1 MKEVILIK
9 LGELVLKGLNRNK
22 FEDLLLKNIR
32 SSMKKF
38 GTAKVKAAQSTV
50 YVEFEED
57 DVDMDAVLESCARI
71 FGIVTVVK
79 SAKTNIDFE
88 NIKEKTKSYLRMDLM
103 TAKTFKV
110 NAKRA
115 DKSYPLNSPQIMAL
129 MGEYLLDEFPNL
141 KVDVHN
147 PELTVTV
154 EIREGFAYIHADP
167 IRGAGGLPCGISGHA
182 LLMLSGGIDSPVA
195 GYAMAK
201 RGLRISSIHFESP
214 PYTSERARDKVM
226 SLAGVLRE
234 YCGHMDVFVV
244 PFTEIQEKIR
254 DYCNEDYFT
263 IIMRRYM
270 LRIACALAEKY
281 NAKAVITGESL
292 GQVASQTL
300 GAIACTDAVA
310 TMPVFRPLIGTDKQ
324 DIINVSRHIGAFD
337 ISVLPYEDCCTV
349 FTPRHPKT
357 NPSIEEVERE
367 EAKLPADLLDGIID
381 RIERVSI

>member
-1 MKEVILIK
+1 MKEIILIK

-32 SSMKKF
+32 NSMRKF

-57 DVDMDAVLESCARI
+57 DVDMDAVLESCAKI

-79 SAKTNIDFE
+79 AAKTDTDFE
-88 NIKEKTKSYLRMDLM
+88 NIKEETKSYLRMELM

-115 DKSYPLNSPQIMAL
+115 DKSYPLNSPQIMTL
-129 MGEYLLDEFPNL
+129 TGEYLLDEFPNL

-167 IRGAGGLPCGISGHA
+167 IRGAGGLPCGVSGHA

-201 RGLRISSIHFESP
+201 RGLRVSSIHFESP

-226 SLAGVLRE
+226 SLAEVLRE

-254 DYCNEDYFT
+254 DCCNEDYFT

-270 LRIACALAEKY
+270 LRIACTLADKY
-281 NAKAVITGESL
+281 SAKAIITGESL

-324 DIINVSRHIGAFD
+324 DIINVSRQIGAFD

-349 FTPRHPKT
+349 FTPKHPKT
-357 NPSIEEVERE
+357 NPSIADVERE
-367 EAKLPADLLDGIID
+367 EAKLPADLIDGIIE

>member
-1 MKEVILIK
+1 MKEIILIK

-32 SSMKKF
+32 NSMRKF

-57 DVDMDAVLESCARI
+57 DVDMDAVLESCAKI

-79 SAKTNIDFE
+79 AAKTDTDFE
-88 NIKEKTKSYLRMDLM
+88 NIKEETKSYLRMELM

-129 MGEYLLDEFPNL
+129 MGEYLLDEFSNL
-141 KVDVHN
+141 TVDVHE

-154 EIREGFAYIHADP
+154 EIREGFAYIHSDP
-167 IRGAGGLPCGISGHA
+167 IRGAGGLPCGVSGHA

-195 GYAMAK
+195 GYSMAK
-201 RGLRISSIHFESP
+201 RGLRVSSIHFESP

-254 DYCNEDYFT
+254 DCCNEDYFT
-263 IIMRRYM
+263 VIMRRYM
-270 LRIACALAEKY
+270 LRIACALADKY
-281 NAKAVITGESL
+281 SAKAIITGESL
-292 GQVASQTL
+292 GQVASQTM

-324 DIINVSRHIGAFD
+324 DIINVSRKIGAYD

-349 FTPRHPKT
+349 FTPKHPKT
-357 NPSIEEVERE
+357 NPSIAEIERE
-367 EAKLPADLLDGIID
+367 EAKLPADLIDGIIE

>member
-32 SSMKKF
+32 SSMRKY

-79 SAKTNIDFE
+79 AAKTDIDFE
-88 NIKEKTKSYLRMDLM
+88 NIKEKTKSYLRMELM
-103 TAKTFKV
+103 TSKTFKV

-129 MGEYLLDEFPNL
+129 TGEYLLNEFPNL
-141 KVDVHN
+141 SVDVHN
-147 PELTVTV
+147 PELTVTI

-167 IRGAGGLPCGISGHA
+167 IRGAGGLPCGSSGHA

-214 PYTSERARDKVM
+214 PYTSERAHDKVI
-226 SLAGVLRE
+226 SLAEVLRE

-244 PFTEIQEKIR
+244 PFTEIQETIR
-254 DYCNEDYFT
+254 DCCNEDYFT
-263 IIMRRYM
+263 VIMRRYM
-270 LRIACALAEKY
+270 LRIACALADKY
-281 NAKAVITGESL
+281 NAKAIVTGESL

-324 DIINVSRHIGAFD
+324 DIINVSRHIGAYD

-357 NPSIEEVERE
+357 NPTIAEVERE
-367 EAKLPADLLDGIID
+367 ESKLPADLIDGILD

>member
-32 SSMKKF
+32 SSMKKY

-57 DVDMDAVLESCARI
+57 DVDMDAVLESCTKI

-79 SAKTNIDFE
+79 AAKTNIDFE
-88 NIKEKTKSYLRMDLM
+88 NIKEETKSYLRMELM

-129 MGEYLLDEFPNL
+129 TGEYLLNEFPNL

-147 PELTVTV
+147 PELIVTV

-182 LLMLSGGIDSPVA
+182 LLMLSGGID
-195 GYAMAK
+195 AMAK
-201 RGLRISSIHFESP
+201 RGLRVSSIHFESP

-234 YCGHMDVFVV
+234 YCGHMDVLVV

-270 LRIACALAEKY
+270 LRIACALADKY

-292 GQVASQTL
+292 GQVASQTF

-349 FTPRHPKT
+349 FTPKHPKT
-357 NPSIEEVERE
+357 NPSIAEVERE
-367 EAKLPADLLDGIID
+367 EAKLPADLIEGIID

>member
-1 MKEVILIK
+1 MKEIILIK

-32 SSMKKF
+32 NSMRKF

-57 DVDMDAVLESCARI
+57 DVDMDAVLESCAKI

-79 SAKTNIDFE
+79 AAKTDTDFE
-88 NIKEKTKSYLRMDLM
+88 NIKEETKSYLRMELM

-129 MGEYLLDEFPNL
+129 MGEYLLDEFSNL
-141 KVDVHN
+141 TVDVHE

-154 EIREGFAYIHADP
+154 EIREGFAYIHSDP
-167 IRGAGGLPCGISGHA
+167 IRGAGGLPCGVSGHA

-195 GYAMAK
+195 GYSMAK
-201 RGLRISSIHFESP
+201 RGLRVSSIHFESP

-254 DYCNEDYFT
+254 DCCNEDYFT
-263 IIMRRYM
+263 VIMRRYM
-270 LRIACALAEKY
+270 LRIACALADKY
-281 NAKAVITGESL
+281 SAKAIITGESL
-292 GQVASQTL
+292 GQVASQTM

-324 DIINVSRHIGAFD
+324 DIINVSRKIGAYD

-349 FTPRHPKT
+349 FTPKHPKT
-357 NPSIEEVERE
+357 NPSIAEIERE
-367 EAKLPADLLDGIID
+367 EAKLPANLIDGIIE

>member
-32 SSMKKF
+32 SSMRKY

-79 SAKTNIDFE
+79 AAKTDIDFE
-88 NIKEKTKSYLRMDLM
+88 NIKEKTKSYLRMELM
-103 TAKTFKV
+103 TSKTFKV

-129 MGEYLLDEFPNL
+129 TGEYLLNEFPNL
-141 KVDVHN
+141 SVDVHN
-147 PELTVTV
+147 PELTVTI

-167 IRGAGGLPCGISGHA
+167 IRGAGGLPCGSSGHA

-214 PYTSERARDKVM
+214 PYTSERAHDKVI
-226 SLAGVLRE
+226 SLAEVLRE

-244 PFTEIQEKIR
+244 PFTEIQETIR
-254 DYCNEDYFT
+254 DCCNEDYFT
-263 IIMRRYM
+263 VIMRRYM
-270 LRIACALAEKY
+270 LRIACALADKY
-281 NAKAVITGESL
+281 NAKAIVTGESL

-324 DIINVSRHIGAFD
+324 DIINVSRHIGAYD

-357 NPSIEEVERE
+357 NPTIAEVERE
-367 EAKLPADLLDGIID
+367 EAKLPADLIDGILD

>member
-32 SSMKKF
+32 SSMKKY

-57 DVDMDAVLESCARI
+57 DVDMDAVLESCTKI

-79 SAKTNIDFE
+79 AAKTNIDFE
-88 NIKEKTKSYLRMDLM
+88 NIKEETKSYLRMELM

-129 MGEYLLDEFPNL
+129 TGEYLLNEFPNL

-147 PELTVTV
+147 PELIVTV

-201 RGLRISSIHFESP
+201 RGLRVSSIHFESP

-270 LRIACALAEKY
+270 LRIACALADKY

-349 FTPRHPKT
+349 FTPKHPKT
-357 NPSIEEVERE
+357 NPSIAEVERE
-367 EAKLPADLLDGIID
+367 EAKLPADLIEGIID

>member
-32 SSMKKF
+32 NSMKKY
-38 GTAKVKAAQSTV
+38 GTAKVRAAQSTV
-50 YVEFEED
+50 YVEFEEE
-57 DVDMDAVLESCARI
+57 DVDMDAVLESCAKI

-79 SAKTNIDFE
+79 AAKTDTDFE
-88 NIKEKTKSYLRMDLM
+88 NIKAETKSYLRMELM

-129 MGEYLLDEFPNL
+129 MGEYLLNEFPNL

-147 PELTVTV
+147 PELIVTV

-167 IRGAGGLPCGISGHA
+167 IRGAGGLPCGISGHS

-201 RGLRISSIHFESP
+201 RGLRVSSIHFESP

-226 SLAGVLRE
+226 SLAKVLRE

-244 PFTEIQEKIR
+244 PFTEIQEKIK
-254 DYCNEDYFT
+254 DSCNEDYFT

-270 LRIACALAEKY
+270 LRIACAVADKY
-281 NAKAVITGESL
+281 NAKAIITGESL

-300 GAIACTDAVA
+300 GAIACTDVVS

-324 DIINVSRHIGAFD
+324 DIINVSRKIGAFD

-349 FTPRHPKT
+349 FTPKHPKT
-357 NPSIEEVERE
+357 NPTIAEVERE
-367 EAKLPADLLDGIID
+367 EAKLPADLIEGIIE

>member
-1 MKEVILIK
+1 MKEIILIK

-32 SSMKKF
+32 NSMRKF

-57 DVDMDAVLESCARI
+57 DVDMDAVLESCAKI

-79 SAKTNIDFE
+79 AAKTDTDFE
-88 NIKEKTKSYLRMDLM
+88 NIKEETKSYLRMELM

-129 MGEYLLDEFPNL
+129 MGEYLLDEFSNL
-141 KVDVHN
+141 TVDVHE

-154 EIREGFAYIHADP
+154 EVREGFAYIHSDP
-167 IRGAGGLPCGISGHA
+167 IRGAGGLPCGVSGHA

-195 GYAMAK
+195 GYSMAK
-201 RGLRISSIHFESP
+201 RGLRVSSIHFESP

-254 DYCNEDYFT
+254 DCCNEDYFT
-263 IIMRRYM
+263 VIMRRYM
-270 LRIACALAEKY
+270 LRIACALADKY
-281 NAKAVITGESL
+281 SAKAIITGESL
-292 GQVASQTL
+292 GQVASQTM

-324 DIINVSRHIGAFD
+324 DIINVSRKIGAYD

-349 FTPRHPKT
+349 FTPKHPKT
-357 NPSIEEVERE
+357 NPSIAEIERE
-367 EAKLPADLLDGIID
+367 EAKLPADLIDGIIE